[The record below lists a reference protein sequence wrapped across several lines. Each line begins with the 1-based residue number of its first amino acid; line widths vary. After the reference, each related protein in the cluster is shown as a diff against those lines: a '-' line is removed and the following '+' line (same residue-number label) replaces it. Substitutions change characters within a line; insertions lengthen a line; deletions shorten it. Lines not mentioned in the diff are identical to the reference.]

1 MTNER
6 ACANGTAMSRRTLLT
21 ALPATGVAL
30 ALPSTGTA
38 NVTDPLVH
46 LYQEWLNARREW
58 EALAHLPG
66 NKNLDDPRSLDA
78 EAREYAAEA
87 QMLMI
92 KPTSLEGIAALT
104 ALAWVYVNPGCTDP
118 EEFAERA
125 KSYDCRT
132 VMAIWSA
139 CTGQDGYPVI

>member
-92 KPTSLEGIAALT
+92 KPTSLEGIAAL
-104 ALAWVYVNPGCTDP
+104 AAVAWFHVNPGYLDP
-118 EEFAERA
+118 NEFELEDQ
-125 KSYDCRT
+125 SQDCKAI
-132 VMAIWSA
+132 VAIWQA
-139 CTGQDGYPVI
+139 CTGWEGLPAI